1 MTRIQISCVDNF
13 PKVSLSKL
21 RTSAARRGEI
31 ARGEVRSEENCEL
44 NTLFCGQFGA
54 GAADM
59 RKLVTIFNLVPSY
72 YYHLPLRSKPYAF
85 GYPSS

>member
-1 MTRIQISCVDNF
+1 MFSDGDIF

-31 ARGEVRSEENCEL
+31 ARGEVRSEKNCQL

-59 RKLVTIFNLVPSY
+59 RKLVTTSTLYLIIF
-72 YYHLPLRSKPYAF
+72 YHLPSRSKPYAF
-85 GYPSS
+85 EYPSLSDEA